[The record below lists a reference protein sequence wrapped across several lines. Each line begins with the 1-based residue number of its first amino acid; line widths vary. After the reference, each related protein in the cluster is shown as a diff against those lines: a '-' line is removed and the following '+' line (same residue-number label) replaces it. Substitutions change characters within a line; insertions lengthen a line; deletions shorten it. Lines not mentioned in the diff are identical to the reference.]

1 VRLPQGGEVSPAVAW
16 LEDTYARG
24 ELRRDTIGLA
34 DLRTYVHRA
43 RRWPWVMSAGEVR
56 PMLELVTQEGDRIA

>member
-1 VRLPQGGEVSPAVAW
+1 VIDAVAW

-24 ELRRDTIGLA
+24 ERRHRTIGLA

-43 RRWPWVMSAGEVR
+43 RRWPWVRQAGAER
-56 PMLELVTQEGDRIA
+56 QMFELLPDIDLEKWADIEATA